1 MKHLQ
6 FSKGTFLFLDDL
18 RTAEHLTE
26 DVEFSYKFKQD
37 LRIDRSPNSQDGFS
51 NKRLSDEDF
60 RKLNAA
66 LKSNNMTFGQ
76 AERDASPE
84 VNPTGGNIEEDLE
97 RDDQEY
103 NIDAEMDEDEMRAIE
118 SIREEEYTKAMKVK
132 RDEDR
137 LQQYLGQR

>member
-51 NKRLSDEDF
+51 NKRLSD
-60 RKLNAA
+60 
-66 LKSNNMTFGQ
+66 
-76 AERDASPE
+76 
-84 VNPTGGNIEEDLE
+84 
-97 RDDQEY
+97 
-103 NIDAEMDEDEMRAIE
+103 
-118 SIREEEYTKAMKVK
+118 
-132 RDEDR
+132 
-137 LQQYLGQR
+137 